1 MLLLIHFTYSL
12 YCFQIF
18 VTNLEKATIT
28 RYMVEGG
35 STSSYVPNTPLSP
48 GSYALHIRAQNEYGL
63 SLEMSSAV
71 NFTIGKLKCT
81 QGFYVSH
88 TVYHIVYCACA
99 CVYVCVCIWISL
111 CMWVLKYLFTH
122 NIILRIIICD
132 ISIHTE
138 VIIIFIYLSLDK
150 LLLVST

>member
-1 MLLLIHFTYSL
+1 VLLYILTCSL

-18 VTNLEKATIT
+18 VTNLENATIT

-35 STSSYVPNTPLSP
+35 STSSYVPSTPLSP
-48 GSYALHIRAQNEYGL
+48 GRYALRIRAQNGYGL
-63 SLEMSSAV
+63 GPETSSAV
-71 NFTIGKLKCT
+71 DFTICKLKCT

-88 TVYHIVYCACA
+88 TVHHIMCCVCACTFL
-99 CVYVCVCIWISL
+99 YVCVWISW

-122 NIILRIIICD
+122 NIILCIIIYD
-132 ISIHTE
+132 ISIHME
-138 VIIIFIYLSLDK
+138 IIIIFIYLSPDK